1 MKVLMLTSYVTL
13 KGHPEFMRNQT
24 GFGYMVYDIA
34 RAVAKT
40 EEVDL
45 LATDSRGQTFKSDN
59 VLFLKRSWWLFLT
72 HIFQCIPISSL
83 RNLANVYPGMQRGTK
98 LRLLYSW
105 LMTGYVRSIINKRNY
120 DVVHIHGC
128 GFSTELWMQVC
139 KECSQKFVVTLH
151 GLNSFSDTVKLE
163 PAGKQY
169 ERDFLR
175 RVVDGEFPI
184 TVISTGM
191 KRLIQKT
198 YGVDDC
204 KNITVVYNSFYF
216 SDVSRGGGDV
226 KELYR
231 IPKNSKVILY
241 VGNIGRRKNQG
252 QLIKAFDY
260 LPNKL
265 ASMSY
270 ILFLGGNLD
279 ADYKLSDFASR
290 TSFPNHFIECG
301 IVEKALVSQ
310 YYEQSDA
317 VALMSL
323 SEGFGL
329 SLIEGMHFGLP
340 CMSFSDVDAFED
352 IYDECA
358 MIGVDEHSDEA
369 VAKGLELLLTMDWD
383 KNAIKEYSKKFE
395 SKAMAEKYIDVYKMI
410 SI

>member
-1 MKVLMLTSYVTL
+1 MLTSYVTL

-128 GFSTELWMQVC
+128 SFATELWMEIC
-139 KECSQKFVVTLH
+139 KKCGQKFVVTLH
-151 GLNSFSDTVKLE
+151 GLNSFSDTVRLE

-169 ERDFLR
+169 ERDFLK

-191 KRLIQKT
+191 KRLVQKT
-198 YGVDDC
+198 YNAGDC
-204 KNITVVYNSFYF
+204 KNITVVCNSFTFDEHVEVERVNIRKQY
-216 SDVSRGGGDV
+216 G
-226 KELYR
+226 
-231 IPKNSKVILY
+231 IPDDAKIVLY

-252 QLIKAFDY
+252 QLIKAFNY
-260 LPNKL
+260 LHDNL
-265 ASMSY
+265 ADKTY

-290 TSFPNHFIECG
+290 TSFTNHFIECG

-358 MIGVDEHSDEA
+358 MIGVYEHSDEA
-369 VAKGLELLLTMDWD
+369 VAKGLELLLTKEWD
-383 KNAIKEYSKKFE
+383 NNAIKEYSKKFE